1 MTIITTNITGSR
13 KNNILV
19 YINCYIWRFTVF
31 FRCILGA
38 IWPIW
43 LEVFKKKYSTESLF
57 VISLFSSNLKATDA
71 TESLFYTVV
80 SQEQWTEH
88 IFGRAWALSGQWKCD
103 DKSFMRF
110 WTLCTWVH
118 PFRSVILTFPYVNTW
133 FCDLLIFAK
142 YFWIV
147 QSYPLDYFLFY
158 ANRIKYWEIVR

>member
-1 MTIITTNITGSR
+1 M
-13 KNNILV
+13 
-19 YINCYIWRFTVF
+19 
-31 FRCILGA
+31 
-38 IWPIW
+38 
-43 LEVFKKKYSTESLF
+43 
-57 VISLFSSNLKATDA
+57 ISLFSSNLKATDA

-88 IFGRAWALSGQWKCD
+88 IFGSAWALSGQWKCD

-158 ANRIKYWEIVR
+158 AISEDFKTIGILHLININSQQEIPRAEQTLNVKCSGKRNKQNAEI